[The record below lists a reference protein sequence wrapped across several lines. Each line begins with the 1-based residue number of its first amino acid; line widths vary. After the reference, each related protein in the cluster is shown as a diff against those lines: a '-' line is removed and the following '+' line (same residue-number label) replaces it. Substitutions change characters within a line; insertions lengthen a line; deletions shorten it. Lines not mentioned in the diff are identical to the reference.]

1 MEAAEKTLT
10 YRDDTGLHSN
20 KLLKPIKKE
29 DTRGQDTEKN
39 SDESN
44 YVDLDMR
51 PDGLKTVKV
60 TFTGKGNQLSVSK
73 GDSSKQDENKS
84 TSTESLLDTPTQ
96 LPTADPESES
106 EKQEFDS
113 SDCSESG
120 ELRYT
125 DMCLNGRSDS
135 ELSESHY
142 ITTHEIQLTELDH
155 DVDYDLGR
163 GTRWEFEDGNLVYAF
178 VDYASFE
185 SDETQEGTLIL
196 EGGRSQAKP
205 QSNLSGAAVSTEQE
219 ESDLCASSDESLCRT
234 QSEQSAGKIHL
245 SIKASS
251 RTLNDPADVFDN
263 NAQWLSPKHIGDGSH
278 FSFVNPG
285 ARAGPL
291 CDRGQYFIPAPGR
304 QHLATKLRRKDINEY
319 SSGASSSISEL
330 DDADKEVRNL
340 TAKSFRS
347 LACPYFDAINLSTS
361 SESSMSEY
369 GLNKW
374 STYVDWNY
382 GNITHNTSSATLAM
396 NKTVDSRAN
405 NRCKTGIKDKQTR
418 ICALNKRITSQQTST
433 GRKFQMKEQSAQQGV
448 TLNFHCNVESRTPM
462 SPKCFQKDR
471 PNEVLA
477 RSGCEMQYHHTD
489 GSGDTHKRAI
499 FASSLL
505 KNVISKKMQFEQER
519 KMERGEISDTHPSVS
534 SCIQIKDLEG
544 GKERSES
551 RGLQGRTSE
560 LGFTGNSPTDHR
572 PSSCGPAEDS
582 KGDKKTTDCSV
593 EHQEA
598 PQEPQISKEGEP
610 ASVKYSQNTAREDLD
625 SSSVLTKLLFVPNCQ
640 LLSKDGSLAEDL
652 NPHTPNTGAKSCG
665 KELQKVDDTN
675 TEGKEKNERLGKP
688 PEIKICLRNVKETK
702 GCTLNIAN
710 LLTPKISYNVNKF
723 RAGDNGRCHVL
734 SSADKAPSFTVRNIR
749 DTKCKFQTP
758 IYHVRDVR
766 KLVKSS
772 YRFVSLDRSD
782 QGCSTVA
789 EENTKVE
796 PDKPSPMVIKCNS
809 VKTNIKS
816 ETGDTAQAQ
825 VEADTHSETSSRIP
839 TVVTKQGNPDLSEMQ
854 QNPETKLGKQRQDR
868 FTGETNERRNDPAM
882 PKQDALE
889 KLKAAVK
896 TMEQLYVFDRN
907 EWKRKTQASQPAAD
921 SHVLPLLTKQE
932 QRPPADLEV
941 KNGGRIPPFL
951 TTSKDT
957 QKKQSLNIIH
967 VPYDHDTFKTQSQQS
982 KTFTN
987 KSALYFGNKKNVS
1000 INSQDSALQTSALK
1014 SSKTS
1019 TMNRVSVK
1027 MVEQDKEKTNST
1039 DPTNTKGCSDPENYL
1054 TIPRCTNETKLHN
1067 QKCVSIEGDSS
1078 FSRDNPGD
1086 TKVPE
1091 KKRSP
1096 VTVDCP
1102 SATIYHLPTVATSPQ
1117 KQQQVLCFSPSIQNM
1132 SPTQSGGEAITQT
1145 QRKMLLDP
1153 TTGHYYLVDTPI
1165 QATKRLFDPETGK
1178 YVDVPMPHSPVAQ
1191 VTPMHFPLPPLAL
1204 TPTYMVYPG
1213 FISPTLAAE
1222 AVMPQSPCHS
1232 EDAAGEGIKN
1242 NPLSHGAEKAY
1253 YSATAEAQ
1261 QRPLH
1266 SPLSLGHVTTKG
1278 GTASSN
1284 RKPLISITTQQ
1295 GPRIIAPP
1303 SFDGKTMSFVVEHR

>member
-20 KLLKPIKKE
+20 KLLKHAKKE
-29 DTRGQDTEKN
+29 DSKDQHTETN
-39 SDESN
+39 CEESN

-60 TFTGKGNQLSVSK
+60 TFTGEGNQLSVIK
-73 GDSSKQDENKS
+73 ADSSKQE
-84 TSTESLLDTPTQ
+84 ESKTASAESPLETLTK
-96 LPTADPESES
+96 LPTADPDSES
-106 EKQEFDS
+106 EKQAELDS
-113 SDCSESG
+113 SECSDSG

-125 DMCLNGRSDS
+125 DMCLNGKSDP

-185 SDETQEGTLIL
+185 SDDTQEGTLVV
-196 EGGRSQAKP
+196 ERGRSQPKA

-234 QSEQSAGKIHL
+234 QSGGDPSAGKIHL
-245 SIKASS
+245 SIKTSS
-251 RTLNDPADVFDN
+251 RAVNDPAGALDN
-263 NAQWLSPKHIGDGSH
+263 SAQWCAKHLGDGSH

-374 STYVDWNY
+374 SAYVDWNY
-382 GNITHNTSSATLAM
+382 GNITHNTSSATLEM
-396 NKTVDSRAN
+396 NKTVQDSKRN
-405 NRCKTGIKDKQTR
+405 NRCKTGMKDQQTR
-418 ICALNKRITSQQTST
+418 ICALNKRITSQQTSS
-433 GRKFQMKEQSAQQGV
+433 GRTLQMKEQSAQQGV
-448 TLNFHCNVESRTPM
+448 TLNFHCNVESRTPR
-462 SPKCFQKDR
+462 SSKCFQKDR
-471 PNEVLA
+471 PNEMLA

-489 GSGDTHKRAI
+489 TSGDTHKRAI

-519 KMERGEISDTHPSVS
+519 KMERGEISDTHPSGS
-534 SCIQIKDLEG
+534 PCIHYRDLEG
-544 GKERSES
+544 LKERSES
-551 RGLQGRTSE
+551 SLHGQNSE
-560 LGFTGNSPTDHR
+560 IRNSGNSPEDHR
-572 PSSCGPAEDS
+572 SRSSSCGPAEET
-582 KGDKKTTDCSV
+582 KGDRKAADCSG
-593 EHQEA
+593 EHQET
-598 PQEPQISKEGEP
+598 PQEPQSGKE
-610 ASVKYSQNTAREDLD
+610 ADSARESLD

-640 LLSKDGSLAEDL
+640 LLSKDGDLAEGL
-652 NPHTPNTGAKSCG
+652 TPNTPGTSAKTCE
-665 KELQKVDDTN
+665 KDLQKLHDQN
-675 TEGKEKNERLGKP
+675 AESKEKHERAGKA
-688 PEIKICLRNVKETK
+688 PEIKICLRNVKENK

-710 LLTPKISYNVNKF
+710 LLTPKISNNINKY
-723 RAGDNGRCHVL
+723 RAADNGRCHIL
-734 SSADKAPSFTVRNIR
+734 SSGDKAPSFTVRDIR

-772 YRFVSLDRSD
+772 YRFVSLNRSD
-782 QGCSTVA
+782 RRCSTVA
-789 EENTKVE
+789 EEKTKVDAE
-796 PDKPSPMVIKCNS
+796 KTSPIVIKCNS
-809 VKTNIKS
+809 VNTNIKPES
-816 ETGDTAQAQ
+816 GDTTRAQME
-825 VEADTHSETSSRIP
+825 VDNMPDTSCRVA
-839 TVVTKQGNPDLSEMQ
+839 TVKAREGNPDQPEMH
-854 QNPETKLGKQRQDR
+854 QNLEAKLETQRQDR

-907 EWKRKTQASQPAAD
+907 EWKRKTQASHPVAD
-921 SHVLPLLTKQE
+921 SHVLPLLTVQDQGAAEE
-932 QRPPADLEV
+932 QEV
-941 KNGGRIPPFL
+941 KNSGRIPQFL
-951 TTSKDT
+951 TNGKEI
-957 QKKQSLNIIH
+957 QKSQGDRRSLNIIH
-967 VPYDHDTFKTQSQQS
+967 VPYNHDTFKTQSQQS

-987 KSALYFGNKKNVS
+987 KSVLHFANKKHSS
-1000 INSQDSALQTSALK
+1000 INAQDSALQASTVVR

-1019 TMNRVSVK
+1019 TIKPASVK
-1027 MVEQDKEKTNST
+1027 MVDKDNAKSSFT
-1039 DPTNTKGCSDPENYL
+1039 DPTTTKGFLDSENYL
-1054 TIPRCTNETKLHN
+1054 TMPGIGCTNETKLLN
-1067 QKCVSIEGDSS
+1067 QKGDSS
-1078 FSRDNPGD
+1078 FSKTNSGD
-1086 TKVPE
+1086 SKVPE
-1091 KKRSP
+1091 QNRSH
-1096 VTVDCP
+1096 VTLDCP
-1102 SATIYHLPTVATSPQ
+1102 SATIYHLPTAATSPQ
-1117 KQQQVLCFSPSIQNM
+1117 KQQQVLRFSPSINM
-1132 SPTQSGGEAITQT
+1132 SPAPSGGEIVPQT

-1165 QATKRLFDPETGK
+1165 LATTKRLFDPETGQ
-1178 YVDVPMPHSPVAQ
+1178 YVDVPMPHSPIASV
-1191 VTPMHFPLPPLAL
+1191 PFSLPPLAL
-1204 TPTYMVYPG
+1204 APTYVVYPG
-1213 FISPTLAAE
+1213 FISPTLAAQ

-1232 EDAAGEGIKN
+1232 EDAAGESIKSN
-1242 NPLSHGAEKAY
+1242 QMSPEKAY

-1261 QRPLH
+1261 QGPLH
-1266 SPLSLGHVTTKG
+1266 LPLSTKG
-1278 GTASSN
+1278 GPGSSD
-1284 RKPLISITTQQ
+1284 KKALISITTQQ